1 MNVTKKG
8 NSMSY
13 TLGEAAKATG
23 KSKTTIFR
31 SIKSGKISATK
42 NNFGKYDIDPAELHR
57 VYTPISKEQNVTPQ
71 NNELLQQ
78 QITFLEDQINDYKL
92 RLDRSEQERRDT
104 QEKLTLMLT
113 NQNKKGL
120 IARIFS

>member
-1 MNVTKKG
+1 
-8 NSMSY
+8 MSY

-57 VYTPISKEQNVTPQ
+57 VYTPVSKEQSTAPQ
-71 NNELLQQ
+71 NEVLLQQ
-78 QITFLEDQINDYKL
+78 IAFLEEQINDYKL